1 MNGDYDPLYLFING
15 EWIGA
20 SERDT
25 ASVVNPAR
33 SANAIAGTSPA
44 CDTRLGSSN
53 TTDRTGTA

>member
-25 ASVVNPAR
+25 ASVVNPA
-33 SANAIAGTSPA
+33 
-44 CDTRLGSSN
+44 TRKELGRVPLA
-53 TTDRTGTA
+53 TAADLDRALCAT